1 MSLTETENGGA
12 GMNEPAAALHRLAN
26 PDLQQVMT
34 GKLLPIY
41 VVIGTRAQLIK
52 MAPVMREL
60 EKAGLP
66 YDFVYTQQ
74 HKETIEDLI
83 ANFDITTRPRPVIQC
98 SQEAKTLWLFAGW
111 WAGMLRVMLSSRR
124 RAMVFS
130 RGAGLVVTHGD
141 TATTLWAAVCG
152 KLSGCVVMHVEAGL
166 RSHNLL
172 DPFPE
177 EIMRVLTGRFA
188 DIHACPNDWAV
199 QNLRNVKGVK
209 LNTVQNLMRDSLA
222 YGLEKVKDNPA
233 YASRLR
239 ELGVPDEFA
248 LVSIHRYEN
257 IFRRMR
263 LQKVMSLLLRIA
275 GRISLVIVM
284 HPSTERQLVRTG
296 WREKLAAN
304 PRIVLLPR
312 QDFMTFVALVQR
324 ARFVVTDGG
333 SNQEEM
339 SYIGK
344 PTLIFRMVT
353 ERREGIGR
361 NAVISRFDEAVI
373 DDFVADYRKYEYPPQ
388 QTEASPARM
397 LVDWI
402 GKFVRRG
409 SLANSES
416 VNRTGP
422 VA

>member
-1 MSLTETENGGA
+1 MTE
-12 GMNEPAAALHRLAN
+12 
-26 PDLQQVMT
+26 
-34 GKLLPIY
+34 KLLPIY

-60 EKAGLP
+60 ERAGLP

-74 HKETIEDLI
+74 HKETIQDLI
-83 ANFDITTRPRPVIQC
+83 ANFDIAARPRPVIER

-111 WAGMLRVMLSSRR
+111 WLGMLRVVLSSRR

-130 RGAGLVVTHGD
+130 RGSGLVVTHGD
-141 TATTLWAAVCG
+141 TATTLWAAICG

-177 EIMRVLTGRFA
+177 EIMRVLTARFS

-199 QNLRNVKGVK
+199 DNLRKVSGIK
-209 LNTVQNLMRDSLA
+209 LNTGQNLMRDSLA
-222 YGLEKVKDNPA
+222 YGLEKVKDNPV

-257 IFRRMR
+257 IFRRKR
-263 LQKVMSLLLRIA
+263 LERVMGLLLRIA

-284 HPSTERQLVRTG
+284 HPSTQRQLLRTG
-296 WREKLAAN
+296 WMEKLTAN
-304 PRIVLLPR
+304 PTIVLLPR
-312 QDFMTFVALVQR
+312 QDFMTFVALVQH
-324 ARFVVTDGG
+324 ARFVITDGG

-344 PTLIFRMVT
+344 PTLIFRKVT

-361 NAVISRFDEAVI
+361 NAVISRFDESVI
-373 DDFVADYRKYEYPPQ
+373 DDFVANYRKYEYPPQ
-388 QTEASPARM
+388 QTDESPARM
-397 LVDWI
+397 VVEWI
-402 GKFVRRG
+402 SRFVRGG
-409 SLANSES
+409 SLA
-416 VNRTGP
+416 GP
-422 VA
+422 DCEGHGRSLASI